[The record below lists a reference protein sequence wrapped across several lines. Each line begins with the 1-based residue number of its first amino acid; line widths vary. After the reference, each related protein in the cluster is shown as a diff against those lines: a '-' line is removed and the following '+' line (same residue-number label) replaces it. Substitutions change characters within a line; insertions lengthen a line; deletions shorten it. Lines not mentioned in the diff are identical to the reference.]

1 MKKEILLLSAILI
14 SISVQSIFAQHP
26 APSKGNF
33 IWHWHLNNAPDL
45 HVYAR
50 AKDLKMKGIF
60 LHIGEFFHCD
70 GNPQFQLLQFHTHSF
85 EKLIENKSLE
95 LHLTFT
101 FSAISQSTFLK
112 YFDKH
117 TEDATS
123 YIVDTIDSI
132 LNIFNCKKIRV
143 DGIQLDMEGKI
154 DLSKYKSLID
164 SVRERFGEDYLISI
178 AIPTYWYRKKDFTP
192 LIKSADFIVPMLYD
206 YAKDRY
212 VSGMVRVTDT
222 KWIEDWVSKTD
233 KLEVPFYAGIPTYS
247 YSVIYDKKGKRSV
260 SWAKSS
266 PEDLSQNPDFE
277 LIKSKRAIVRGADEY
292 NGDNVY
298 IFKAKR
304 DTYLENYELKKGSK
318 VKIDFVTPYGI
329 TRYMGASKK
338 SEAKNLLGVAFFRYG
353 YAREELV
360 VGYRDISRAIEKRDM
375 PAPKPEV
382 EILFDSQGHIPMQ
395 IGDVIKIGVI
405 LKNRGESP
413 SFCTSNNN
421 KVILEIVNGN
431 PVKSYRGAFE
441 EIESKDKKITLKEYL
456 LADGEL
462 IMSGGIYI
470 KVEELPLV
478 LNCHAEITDIEG
490 KNKIQS
496 KTKILMISE
505 NGIETRS
512 TR

>member
-1 MKKEILLLSAILI
+1 MKKEIFLLLVILL
-14 SISVQSIFAQHP
+14 SIPLQPIFAQHP

-33 IWHWHLNNAPDL
+33 IWHWHLYNAPDL

-50 AKDLKMKGIF
+50 VKNLKMKGIF
-60 LHIGEFFHCD
+60 LHIGEFFYCD
-70 GNPQFQLLQFHTHSF
+70 GNREFQFLQFHTYSF
-85 EKLIENKSLE
+85 ENLIGNKNLE

-101 FSAISQSTFLK
+101 FSANSRFTFLK
-112 YFDKH
+112 YFDNH
-117 TEDATS
+117 TEDAIS

-132 LNIFNCKKIRV
+132 LDMFSCKKIRV

-178 AIPTYWYRKKDFTP
+178 AIPTYWYKKKDFTP

-206 YAKDRY
+206 YAKDKY

-222 KWIEDWVSKTD
+222 KWIEDWVAKTD
-233 KLEVPFYAGIPTYS
+233 KLEIPFYAGIPTYS
-247 YSVIYDKKGKRSV
+247 YSVIYDEKGKRSV
-260 SWAKSS
+260 SWARSS

-277 LIKSKRAIVRGADEY
+277 LIKSKRANVRRTDKY
-292 NGDNVY
+292 NGDNIY

-329 TRYMGASKK
+329 ARYIEASKK
-338 SEAKNLLGVAFFRYG
+338 SEAKNLLGLAFFRYG
-353 YAREELV
+353 YSHEELV
-360 VGYRDISRAIEKRDM
+360 SGYMEISRAIEKGNM
-375 PAPKPEV
+375 PVPRPEV
-382 EILFDSQGHIPMQ
+382 EILFDSQGYIPMH
-395 IGDVIKIGVI
+395 IGDVIKIGVV
-405 LKNRGESP
+405 LKNTGDSP
-413 SFCTSNNN
+413 SFCTSINN

-462 IMSGGIYI
+462 IMSGGIFI

-478 LNCHAEITDIEG
+478 LNCYAEIIDIDG
-490 KNKIQS
+490 KNKINS
-496 KTKILMISE
+496 KTQILMISE
-505 NGIETRS
+505 DGIETRS